1 METDSEKYHRFS
13 DVCKELNQSMESLDK
28 MIKKL
33 TEMSHE
39 LLIIAKFELELIY
52 MEKKEIRE
60 FANSYGWEEGV
71 ADLLHMATNADT
83 AEDPE
88 SIWKKVGSERFKL

>member
-1 METDSEKYHRFS
+1 
-13 DVCKELNQSMESLDK
+13 
-28 MIKKL
+28 
-33 TEMSHE
+33 
-39 LLIIAKFELELIY
+39 

-88 SIWKKVGSERFKL
+88 SIWKKVEESDSNFDIASLVFAPPNSQAPFLYSNVHCP